1 MSTAV
6 SESLRVVL
14 DTNVLVS
21 AFTHQQ
27 GLSFQIWQM
36 AIQRRFRLLL
46 SPQIVAELARVLR
59 MKFTW
64 DDARLQPEMKF
75 PVRTAEMIVP
85 KQTLRVV
92 PEDDDDNRILECAA
106 AGNAGLIVS
115 SDRHLRKLKSYEG
128 MGIVTPMDFR
138 RILAGQDSAP

>member
-21 AFTHQQ
+21 AFTHPQ

-46 SPQIVAELARVLR
+46 SPQIVTELARVLR
-59 MKFTW
+59 TKFSW
-64 DDARLQPEMKF
+64 GDARIQPEMKF
-75 PVRTAEMIVP
+75 LTRTAEMSFP
-85 KQTLRVV
+85 SRRCKLSQKTMTTT
-92 PEDDDDNRILECAA
+92 
-106 AGNAGLIVS
+106 GFWNAPSRG
-115 SDRHLRKLKSYEG
+115 
-128 MGIVTPMDFR
+128 TP
-138 RILAGQDSAP
+138 A

>member
-21 AFTHQQ
+21 AFTHPQ

-36 AIQRRFRLLL
+36 AVQRRFRLLL
-46 SPQIVAELARVLR
+46 SPQIVTELARVLR
-59 MKFTW
+59 MKFSWGDT
-64 DDARLQPEMKF
+64 RIQPEMKF
-75 PVRTAEMIVP
+75 LVRTAEMVVP
-85 KQTLRVV
+85 KLILQVV
-92 PEDDDDNRILECAA
+92 PEDDDDNRILECAL

-115 SDRHLRKLKSYEG
+115 SDRHLLKLKSYEG
-128 MGIVTPMDFR
+128 MAIVTPMDFR
-138 RILAGQDSAP
+138 RILGG